1 MQRAEDVLEAAKK
14 QTVYEVLLNAMAAA
28 KTKHSVELGPGSLY
42 GQLISRTR
50 AMPPDVKAMLG
61 HEAAEAAAEAAPKPR
76 SRSRSKSRTRSGDL
90 ASASASAS
98 AATPRQSRA
107 DKKKESY
114 GPPPSVKKKFEEHGK
129 RKVIAEFLNTPKK
142 PSVVAAVQELPLKQQ
157 TVRERKI
164 TVLNTM
170 RDKPAKIR

>member
-61 HEAAEAAAEAAPKPR
+61 HEAAEAAAEAAPRPR

-90 ASASASAS
+90 AAASASAP
-98 AATPRQSRA
+98 TPRQSRA

>member
-90 ASASASAS
+90 GPASASTLVGRPRFRALPAL
-98 AATPRQSRA
+98 AALLSDSCRVLFTAGVLCSCG
-107 DKKKESY
+107 E
-114 GPPPSVKKKFEEHGK
+114 KFDLDLGLGCSTHN
-129 RKVIAEFLNTPKK
+129 F
-142 PSVVAAVQELPLKQQ
+142 
-157 TVRERKI
+157 
-164 TVLNTM
+164 
-170 RDKPAKIR
+170 